1 MSGETLGQRAVGW
14 LLKKGGPRLL
24 GAAVMAFGLALLG
37 GNAAYIVNSGRYY
50 GSLFILGLPMVAV
63 GFWSVVTGITSA
75 PQAKGPKPP
84 LWWNVVSVGLAVVSV
99 CYGLYLAIHLKK
111 PGALDF
117 WLGPAR

>member
-1 MSGETLGQRAVGW
+1 
-14 LLKKGGPRLL
+14 
-24 GAAVMAFGLALLG
+24 MAFGLALLG